1 MEATNQEAG
10 ENIRL
15 NWLRAAT
22 AFTRQVHL
30 DDKVIEELES
40 KMVNICERLRYVG
53 NLQDILRDSINF
65 YPATWYHR
73 SFLAAFV
80 STYKDPFE
88 LAIHTSAFV
97 RVLSSFSQD
106 FHADCPEENLVLMEK
121 AQLMAHSLLADISS
135 LVLTLLK
142 FLWDFTVNLE
152 GQCLPIEM
160 ANRLEKVQQ
169 VRKNLLNAA
178 AVGQDDLPGYESEAW
193 AQKSIEKLVLV
204 RRHLSMIMTS
214 CSRSFYPTATDDSE
228 GGLALGNKI
237 YHIDTFLQ
245 NQIATFFELHLST
258 IFNSSSNTS
267 QEKMSRPSIA
277 LQRLTAC
284 CRTIQYSLSVL
295 PGADL
300 PYVISAPGTPINL
313 NTEMMN
319 KKSLVHKLSNWFV
332 ELVRE
337 ITLPNSAI
345 VWAPQQLYFLNIAL
359 SKQYTA
365 CGDINYNNSMGSAV
379 RMELFM
385 DRDEFKSLFYL
396 LGLPGA
402 KVKVVLSFLKKF
414 QMNLRDVESQPDLSP
429 AYCATLRAVFLSAD
443 GNVDENGQKDVTAD
457 TLLEALI
464 DIGVALI
471 SVMAGVRSSGEQVRM
486 RHPVLRG
493 LHSAVRT
500 AVSAISP
507 LEAIASPG
515 ATVDESYGFGSEGH
529 IFCEVFCICCVSLLS
544 AKWEQATYLPA
555 LDAFDRNE
563 HCAQVAV
570 SSLLAVFHLILS
582 SAQAPAAAVAAVV
595 GSKKSPAGLKKG
607 KAGISNKK
615 EKRRIAST
623 DYPGIGMDSEETK
636 DDADHKYLK
645 RFGVSAAAYP
655 ARFLFKAISDVSDNA
670 NAAALRQ
677 FGQVPVRC
685 MSALLEYFV
694 GYCCPV
700 QSDMLDISLGRRREG
715 DPLNAFVHN
724 SEDIGILH
732 QDGGGRDDRD
742 RGDEFP
748 QQE

>member
-178 AVGQDDLPGYESEAW
+178 AAMSLLFYCLPSQLPHHYTYAAIYYYISAPTYYYRSEPLGQDDLPGYESEAW

-267 QEKMSRPSIA
+267 QEKMS
-277 LQRLTAC
+277 
-284 CRTIQYSLSVL
+284 
-295 PGADL
+295 
-300 PYVISAPGTPINL
+300 
-313 NTEMMN
+313 
-319 KKSLVHKLSNWFV
+319 
-332 ELVRE
+332 
-337 ITLPNSAI
+337 
-345 VWAPQQLYFLNIAL
+345 
-359 SKQYTA
+359 
-365 CGDINYNNSMGSAV
+365 
-379 RMELFM
+379 
-385 DRDEFKSLFYL
+385 
-396 LGLPGA
+396 
-402 KVKVVLSFLKKF
+402 
-414 QMNLRDVESQPDLSP
+414 
-429 AYCATLRAVFLSAD
+429 
-443 GNVDENGQKDVTAD
+443 
-457 TLLEALI
+457 
-464 DIGVALI
+464 
-471 SVMAGVRSSGEQVRM
+471 
-486 RHPVLRG
+486 
-493 LHSAVRT
+493 
-500 AVSAISP
+500 
-507 LEAIASPG
+507 
-515 ATVDESYGFGSEGH
+515 
-529 IFCEVFCICCVSLLS
+529 
-544 AKWEQATYLPA
+544 
-555 LDAFDRNE
+555 
-563 HCAQVAV
+563 
-570 SSLLAVFHLILS
+570 
-582 SAQAPAAAVAAVV
+582 
-595 GSKKSPAGLKKG
+595 
-607 KAGISNKK
+607 
-615 EKRRIAST
+615 
-623 DYPGIGMDSEETK
+623 
-636 DDADHKYLK
+636 
-645 RFGVSAAAYP
+645 
-655 ARFLFKAISDVSDNA
+655 
-670 NAAALRQ
+670 
-677 FGQVPVRC
+677 
-685 MSALLEYFV
+685 
-694 GYCCPV
+694 
-700 QSDMLDISLGRRREG
+700 
-715 DPLNAFVHN
+715 
-724 SEDIGILH
+724 
-732 QDGGGRDDRD
+732 
-742 RGDEFP
+742 
-748 QQE
+748 